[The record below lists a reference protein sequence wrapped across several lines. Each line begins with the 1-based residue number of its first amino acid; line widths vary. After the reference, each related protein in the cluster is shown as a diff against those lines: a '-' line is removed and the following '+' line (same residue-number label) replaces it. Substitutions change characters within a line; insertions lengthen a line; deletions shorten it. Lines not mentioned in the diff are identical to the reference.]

1 MTAARE
7 PSAVAYL
14 LRSYPRLS
22 QTFILQEILALEA
35 LGVRFQLWPVTDP
48 RETMLQPE
56 VGEVSAPVRYLDSA
70 TQRRKAAIAV
80 DHLRL
85 ALATPLRYAAT
96 LSTVLRGRSID
107 AAYTASSRLDC
118 FHQAVHLALRLRR
131 EDSPVRHLHAHFAH
145 DPTLI
150 ALLTH
155 LLTGISFSFTAH
167 ARDLYQ
173 IPRQQLVDRVTA
185 ASAVITCCGA
195 NVNYLREVVPRDQH
209 GKLHLIYHGVNLDRF
224 SPSTASLLG
233 SDTVPVIVSV
243 GRLVEKK
250 GFPDLISACAI
261 LAQTGR
267 PFRCMIYGD
276 GPLRLQ
282 LSEQIS
288 ALGLVERVI
297 LAGERRQQEL
307 IPILHNASMF
317 VLAPFVTLD
326 GDRDGAPN
334 VLAEA
339 MACGLPLVSTRV
351 AGIPELVRHDQN
363 GLLCEPRD
371 ADDLAR
377 QVGRLL
383 DDPALRTRLGGAAR
397 ATVSAEFN
405 ARDAA
410 ARIAAIF
417 EGIITANDLR
427 R

>member
-1 MTAARE
+1 
-7 PSAVAYL
+7 
-14 LRSYPRLS
+14 
-22 QTFILQEILALEA
+22 
-35 LGVRFQLWPVTDP
+35 
-48 RETMLQPE
+48 
-56 VGEVSAPVRYLDSA
+56 VGGVSAPVRYLDAA
-70 TQRRKAAIAV
+70 TQRRKVAIAV

-85 ALATPLRYAAT
+85 ALATPTRYAAT

-118 FHQAVHLALRLRR
+118 FHQAVHLARRLRR
-131 EDSPVRHLHAHFAH
+131 VDNSVRHLHAHFAH

-155 LLTGISFSFTAH
+155 QLTGISFSFTAH

-173 IPRQQLVDRVTA
+173 IPRQALVDRVAA
-185 ASAVITCCGA
+185 ASEVITCCGA
-195 NVNYLREVVPRDQH
+195 NLSYLKEVIPRDQH
-209 GKLHLIYHGVNLDRF
+209 GKLHLIYHGVNLARF
-224 SPSTASLLG
+224 SPSTEKVLS
-233 SDTVPVIVSV
+233 SDAVPVLLSV

-250 GFPDLISACAI
+250 GFPDLLRACAI

-267 PFRCMIYGD
+267 PFRCVIYGD
-276 GPLRLQ
+276 GPLRPQ
-282 LSEQIS
+282 LSAQVS
-288 ALGLVERVI
+288 ALGLVDTVI
-297 LAGERRQQEL
+297 LAGERRQHEL
-307 IPILHNASMF
+307 IPIFQNASMF
-317 VLAPFVTLD
+317 VLAPYVTLD

-339 MACGLPLVSTRV
+339 MACGLPVVSTRV
-351 AGIPELVRHDQN
+351 AGIPELVWHEQN

-377 QVGRLL
+377 QLGRLL
-383 DDPALRTRLGGAAR
+383 DDAALRTRLGGAAR
-397 ATVSAEFN
+397 ATVSADFN

-417 EGIITANDLR
+417 EGIVTADDPR